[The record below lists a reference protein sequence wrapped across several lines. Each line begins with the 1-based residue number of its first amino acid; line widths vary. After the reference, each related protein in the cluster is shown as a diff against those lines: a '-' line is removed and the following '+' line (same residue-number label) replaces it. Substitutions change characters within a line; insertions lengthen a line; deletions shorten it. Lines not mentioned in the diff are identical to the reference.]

1 MSKIATFLIVVV
13 LIARGA
19 LYIYDNNK
27 DKIHKLVEPVDRST
41 NETSANTNR
50 SASPSDATNTKEVSF
65 TTLTFLL
72 TDGKEI
78 YYYVGP
84 FNGSLNSIHRDYVG
98 VFIKAYKNSINPNDL
113 MFIIKSDKNT
123 TFKNVIDMLDEMA
136 KNEVPPGHYAEEEM
150 TQEEMD
156 KINQKKNTKNG

>member
-1 MSKIATFLIVVV
+1 MNKFITFLIVVV

-19 LYIYDNNK
+19 IYIYDNNK
-27 DKIHKLVEPVDRST
+27 DKIDKLVEPVDRIT
-41 NETSANTNR
+41 NETSTNTNR

-72 TDGKEI
+72 TGGKEI

-84 FNGSLNSIHRDYVG
+84 FNGTLNAINSDYVG
-98 VFIKAYKNSINPNDL
+98 VFIKAYKNNINPDDL

-123 TFKNVIDMLDEMA
+123 TFKNVIDMLDEMT
-136 KNEVPPGHYAEEEM
+136 KNEVPPGHYAEAEI

-156 KINQKKNTKNG
+156 KINEIKKTKNG